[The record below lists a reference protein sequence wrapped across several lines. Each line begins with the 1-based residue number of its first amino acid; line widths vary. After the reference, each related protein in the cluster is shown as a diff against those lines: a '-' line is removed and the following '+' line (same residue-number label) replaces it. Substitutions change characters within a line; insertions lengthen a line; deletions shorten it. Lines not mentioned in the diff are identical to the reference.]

1 MQKPKSLE
9 QIANELAAKREPIK
23 MEPKPKNT
31 GGIDLSRAAGAIKEQ
46 PKQQPK
52 PNLAQKSRIPNQNLA
67 KKPQLNSEE
76 NARNSRIPSAS
87 QPQSTQNS
95 KIPSQNF
102 TQKTRIQ
109 NLAQKPQPNSEQNA
123 RNSRIPSASQP
134 QSTQNSKIPS
144 QNLAQKPQLNS
155 EQNSRNSKIPSQPQS
170 TQNSKIPSQN
180 LPQNSRNS
188 KIPTQN
194 LPPKQQP
201 KPQPKAEPQPEPKDE
216 KIVIKPK
223 ITTFRDDIS
232 ALYETPAQNLS
243 KTSLFIAIGIAFL
256 VMIATLPKIFIA
268 NEIYYTSRDIGTLRD
283 KLGVLNEENR
293 ELKSKLEQIRYQ
305 NQVIDN
311 LR

>member
-1 MQKPKSLE
+1 
-9 QIANELAAKREPIK
+9 

-31 GGIDLSRAAGAIKEQ
+31 GGIDLSRAAGALN
-46 PKQQPK
+46 QQPK
-52 PNLAQKSRIPNQNLA
+52 PNLAQKSRIPSQSKAQSNSRIPNQNLA
-67 KKPQLNSEE
+67 QKPGLNSEQ

-87 QPQSTQNS
+87 PSQSTQNS

-123 RNSRIPSASQP
+123 RNS
-134 QSTQNSKIPS
+134 KIPS
-144 QNLAQKPQLNS
+144 QNLAQKP
-155 EQNSRNSKIPSQPQS
+155 EPKIE
-170 TQNSKIPSQN
+170 
-180 LPQNSRNS
+180 
-188 KIPTQN
+188 
-194 LPPKQQP
+194 PK
-201 KPQPKAEPQPEPKDE
+201 PEPKDE

>member
-46 PKQQPK
+46 PKQ
-52 PNLAQKSRIPNQNLA
+52 NLAQKSRIPSQSKAQSNSRIPNQNLA
-67 KKPQLNSEE
+67 PKPELNSEQNTRNSRISSQNLAQKPRLNSE
-76 NARNSRIPSAS
+76 QNARNSRIPSVSQTQSTQKSRIPSIS
-87 QPQSTQNS
+87 QPQSTQKSRIPIQSKAQSNS
-95 KIPSQNF
+95 
-102 TQKTRIQ
+102 RISSQ

-123 RNSRIPSASQP
+123 RNSRIP
-134 QSTQNSKIPS
+134 N
-144 QNLAQKPQLNS
+144 QNLAQKP
-155 EQNSRNSKIPSQPQS
+155 EPKIE
-170 TQNSKIPSQN
+170 
-180 LPQNSRNS
+180 
-188 KIPTQN
+188 
-194 LPPKQQP
+194 PK
-201 KPQPKAEPQPEPKDE
+201 PEPKDE

>member
-67 KKPQLNSEE
+67 QKPGLNSEQ
-76 NARNSRIPSAS
+76 NSRNSRIPSVSQPQTAS
-87 QPQSTQNS
+87 QSQSTQNS

-123 RNSRIPSASQP
+123 RNSRIP
-134 QSTQNSKIPS
+134 N
-144 QNLAQKPQLNS
+144 QNLAQKP
-155 EQNSRNSKIPSQPQS
+155 EPKIEP
-170 TQNSKIPSQN
+170 KIE
-180 LPQNSRNS
+180 
-188 KIPTQN
+188 
-194 LPPKQQP
+194 P
-201 KPQPKAEPQPEPKDE
+201 KPESKDE

>member
-52 PNLAQKSRIPNQNLA
+52 QNLAQKSRIPSQNLA
-67 KKPQLNSEE
+67 
-76 NARNSRIPSAS
+76 
-87 QPQSTQNS
+87 QNS
-95 KIPSQNF
+95 KIPSQNLA
-102 TQKTRIQ
+102 QQPRIPS
-109 NLAQKPQPNSEQNA
+109 QKPQPNSEQNA
-123 RNSRIPSASQP
+123 RNS
-134 QSTQNSKIPS
+134 KIPS
-144 QNLAQKPQLNS
+144 QNLAQKPEL
-155 EQNSRNSKIPSQPQS
+155 KIEP
-170 TQNSKIPSQN
+170 KIE
-180 LPQNSRNS
+180 
-188 KIPTQN
+188 
-194 LPPKQQP
+194 PK
-201 KPQPKAEPQPEPKDE
+201 PEPKDE

>member
-52 PNLAQKSRIPNQNLA
+52 QNLAQKSRI
-67 KKPQLNSEE
+67 S
-76 NARNSRIPSAS
+76 S
-87 QPQSTQNS
+87 
-95 KIPSQNF
+95 
-102 TQKTRIQ
+102 Q
-109 NLAQKPQPNSEQNA
+109 NLAQKPRLNSEQNA
-123 RNSRIPSASQP
+123 RNSRIPSVSQT
-134 QSTQNSKIPS
+134 QSTQKSRIPSQSKAQSNSRISS
-144 QNLAQKPQLNS
+144 QNLAQKP
-155 EQNSRNSKIPSQPQS
+155 E
-170 TQNSKIPSQN
+170 
-180 LPQNSRNS
+180 
-188 KIPTQN
+188 
-194 LPPKQQP
+194 PKVEP
-201 KPQPKAEPQPEPKDE
+201 KPEQKDE

>member
-46 PKQQPK
+46 PKQ
-52 PNLAQKSRIPNQNLA
+52 NLAQKSRISSQNLA
-67 KKPQLNSEE
+67 QKPRLNSEQ
-76 NARNSRIPSAS
+76 NARNSRIPSASQPQTAS

-123 RNSRIPSASQP
+123 RNS
-134 QSTQNSKIPS
+134 KIPS
-144 QNLAQKPQLNS
+144 QNLA
-155 EQNSRNSKIPSQPQS
+155 
-170 TQNSKIPSQN
+170 
-180 LPQNSRNS
+180 
-188 KIPTQN
+188 
-194 LPPKQQP
+194 P
-201 KPQPKAEPQPEPKDE
+201 KPESKPEPKIEPKPEPKDE

-243 KTSLFIAIGIAFL
+243 KTSLFIAFGIAFL

>member
-52 PNLAQKSRIPNQNLA
+52 TRIPSQNLAQNSKIPSQPQSTQNSKIPSQNLA
-67 KKPQLNSEE
+67 QKPQLNSEQ
-76 NARNSRIPSAS
+76 NTRNSRILSQKPQLNSEQNISNSRIPTAS

-109 NLAQKPQPNSEQNA
+109 NLAQKPQPNSEQNT
-123 RNSRIPSASQP
+123 RNSRIPN
-134 QSTQNSKIPS
+134 QNLA
-144 QNLAQKPQLNS
+144 QNLAQKP
-155 EQNSRNSKIPSQPQS
+155 EPKIEP
-170 TQNSKIPSQN
+170 KIE
-180 LPQNSRNS
+180 
-188 KIPTQN
+188 
-194 LPPKQQP
+194 PK
-201 KPQPKAEPQPEPKDE
+201 PEPKDE

>member
-52 PNLAQKSRIPNQNLA
+52 QNLAQKSRIPSQNLA
-67 KKPQLNSEE
+67 QKPRLNSEQ
-76 NARNSRIPSAS
+76 NASNSRIPSAS
-87 QPQSTQNS
+87 QPQSTQKS
-95 KIPSQNF
+95 RIPSQSKAQSNS
-102 TQKTRIQ
+102 RIPS
-109 NLAQKPQPNSEQNA
+109 QKPQPNSEQNA
-123 RNSRIPSASQP
+123 RNSRIP
-134 QSTQNSKIPS
+134 N
-144 QNLAQKPQLNS
+144 QNLAQKI
-155 EQNSRNSKIPSQPQS
+155 E
-170 TQNSKIPSQN
+170 
-180 LPQNSRNS
+180 
-188 KIPTQN
+188 
-194 LPPKQQP
+194 PK
-201 KPQPKAEPQPEPKDE
+201 PEPKVEPKPE

>member
-31 GGIDLSRAAGAIKEQ
+31 GGIDLSRAAGVIKEQ
-46 PKQQPK
+46 PKQ
-52 PNLAQKSRIPNQNLA
+52 NLAQKSRIPSQSKA
-67 KKPQLNSEE
+67 QS
-76 NARNSRIPSAS
+76 NSRIS
-87 QPQSTQNS
+87 
-95 KIPSQNF
+95 
-102 TQKTRIQ
+102 
-109 NLAQKPQPNSEQNA
+109 
-123 RNSRIPSASQP
+123 
-134 QSTQNSKIPS
+134 S
-144 QNLAQKPQLNS
+144 QNLAQKPES
-155 EQNSRNSKIPSQPQS
+155 KPESKIE
-170 TQNSKIPSQN
+170 
-180 LPQNSRNS
+180 
-188 KIPTQN
+188 
-194 LPPKQQP
+194 P
-201 KPQPKAEPQPEPKDE
+201 KPE

-243 KTSLFIAIGIAFL
+243 KTSLFIAFGIAFL

-305 NQVIDN
+305 NQIIDN

>member
-31 GGIDLSRAAGAIKEQ
+31 GGIDLSRAAGALNQQ

-52 PNLAQKSRIPNQNLA
+52 LNLAQKSRIPSQSKAQSNSRIPNQNLA
-67 KKPQLNSEE
+67 QKPGLNSEQ
-76 NARNSRIPSAS
+76 NSRNSRISSVA

-123 RNSRIPSASQP
+123 RNS
-134 QSTQNSKIPS
+134 KIPS
-144 QNLAQKPQLNS
+144 QNLAQKP
-155 EQNSRNSKIPSQPQS
+155 EPKIEP
-170 TQNSKIPSQN
+170 KIE
-180 LPQNSRNS
+180 
-188 KIPTQN
+188 
-194 LPPKQQP
+194 PK
-201 KPQPKAEPQPEPKDE
+201 PEPKDE

>member
-1 MQKPKSLE
+1 
-9 QIANELAAKREPIK
+9 

-46 PKQQPK
+46 PKQQSK
-52 PNLAQKSRIPNQNLA
+52 QNLAQKSRIPIQSKAQSNSRIPNQNLA
-67 KKPQLNSEE
+67 PKPEL
-76 NARNSRIPSAS
+76 
-87 QPQSTQNS
+87 
-95 KIPSQNF
+95 
-102 TQKTRIQ
+102 
-109 NLAQKPQPNSEQNA
+109 NSEQNA
-123 RNSRIPSASQP
+123 RNSRIPSVSQT
-134 QSTQNSKIPS
+134 QSTQKSRIPSQSKVQSNSRISS
-144 QNLAQKPQLNS
+144 QNLAQKPELNS
-155 EQNSRNSKIPSQPQS
+155 EQNTRNSRIS
-170 TQNSKIPSQN
+170 SQN
-180 LPQNSRNS
+180 LAQKPE
-188 KIPTQN
+188 
-194 LPPKQQP
+194 PKVEP
-201 KPQPKAEPQPEPKDE
+201 KPEQKDE

-243 KTSLFIAIGIAFL
+243 KTSLFIAFGIAFL

-305 NQVIDN
+305 NQIIDN

>member
-46 PKQQPK
+46 PK
-52 PNLAQKSRIPNQNLA
+52 PNLAQKSR
-67 KKPQLNSEE
+67 
-76 NARNSRIPSAS
+76 
-87 QPQSTQNS
+87 
-95 KIPSQNF
+95 
-102 TQKTRIQ
+102 
-109 NLAQKPQPNSEQNA
+109 
-123 RNSRIPSASQP
+123 
-134 QSTQNSKIPS
+134 IPS

-155 EQNSRNSKIPSQPQS
+155 EQNARNSRIPSVSQTQSTQKSRIPSQSKAQS
-170 TQNSKIPSQN
+170 NSRISSQN
-180 LPQNSRNS
+180 LAQKPE
-188 KIPTQN
+188 
-194 LPPKQQP
+194 PKVEP
-201 KPQPKAEPQPEPKDE
+201 KPEQKDE

>member
-31 GGIDLSRAAGAIKEQ
+31 GGIDLSRAAGALNQQ

-52 PNLAQKSRIPNQNLA
+52 LNLAQKSRIPSQNLA
-67 KKPQLNSEE
+67 QNSKIPSQKPQLNSEQNSRNSRIPSQKPQLNSE
-76 NARNSRIPSAS
+76 QNARNSRIPSVS
-87 QPQSTQNS
+87 QSQSTQNS

-123 RNSRIPSASQP
+123 RNS
-134 QSTQNSKIPS
+134 KIPS
-144 QNLAQKPQLNS
+144 QNLA
-155 EQNSRNSKIPSQPQS
+155 
-170 TQNSKIPSQN
+170 
-180 LPQNSRNS
+180 
-188 KIPTQN
+188 
-194 LPPKQQP
+194 P
-201 KPQPKAEPQPEPKDE
+201 KPESKPEPKIEPKPEPKDE

-232 ALYETPAQNLS
+232 ALYETPVQNLS

>member
-52 PNLAQKSRIPNQNLA
+52 LNLAQNSKIPSQNLA
-67 KKPQLNSEE
+67 QQPRIPSQKPQLNSEQ
-76 NARNSRIPSAS
+76 NIRNSRIPSAS
-87 QPQSTQNS
+87 QPQTVNQS
-95 KIPSQNF
+95 
-102 TQKTRIQ
+102 
-109 NLAQKPQPNSEQNA
+109 
-123 RNSRIPSASQP
+123 

-144 QNLAQKPQLNS
+144 QNLA
-155 EQNSRNSKIPSQPQS
+155 
-170 TQNSKIPSQN
+170 
-180 LPQNSRNS
+180 
-188 KIPTQN
+188 
-194 LPPKQQP
+194 P
-201 KPQPKAEPQPEPKDE
+201 KPEPKIEPKPEPKDE

-243 KTSLFIAIGIAFL
+243 KTSLFIAIGITFL

>member
-46 PKQQPK
+46 PKQ
-52 PNLAQKSRIPNQNLA
+52 NLAQKSRIPSQNLA
-67 KKPQLNSEE
+67 QKPRIPSQNLAQQPRIPSQKPWLNSEQ
-76 NARNSRIPSAS
+76 NARNSRIP
-87 QPQSTQNS
+87 
-95 KIPSQNF
+95 
-102 TQKTRIQ
+102 R
-109 NLAQKPQPNSEQNA
+109 PNSEQNA
-123 RNSRIPSASQP
+123 RNSRIP
-134 QSTQNSKIPS
+134 N
-144 QNLAQKPQLNS
+144 QNLAQKP
-155 EQNSRNSKIPSQPQS
+155 EPKIEP
-170 TQNSKIPSQN
+170 KIE
-180 LPQNSRNS
+180 
-188 KIPTQN
+188 
-194 LPPKQQP
+194 PK
-201 KPQPKAEPQPEPKDE
+201 PEPKDE

>member
-46 PKQQPK
+46 QKQ
-52 PNLAQKSRIPNQNLA
+52 NLAQKSRIPSQNLA
-67 KKPQLNSEE
+67 QNSKIPSQNLAQQPRIPSQKPWLNSEQNSRNSRIPSQKPQLNSEQ
-76 NARNSRIPSAS
+76 NARNSRIPSVS
-87 QPQSTQNS
+87 QSQSTQNS

-123 RNSRIPSASQP
+123 RNS
-134 QSTQNSKIPS
+134 KIPS
-144 QNLAQKPQLNS
+144 QNLA
-155 EQNSRNSKIPSQPQS
+155 
-170 TQNSKIPSQN
+170 
-180 LPQNSRNS
+180 
-188 KIPTQN
+188 
-194 LPPKQQP
+194 P
-201 KPQPKAEPQPEPKDE
+201 KPESKPEPKIEPKIEPKDE

>member
-31 GGIDLSRAAGAIKEQ
+31 GGIDLSRAAGALNQQ

-76 NARNSRIPSAS
+76 NARNSRIPSQKPQLNSEQNTRNSRIPSAS

-95 KIPSQNF
+95 RIPS
-102 TQKTRIQ
+102 Q

-123 RNSRIPSASQP
+123 RNS
-134 QSTQNSKIPS
+134 KIPS
-144 QNLAQKPQLNS
+144 QNLAQKS
-155 EQNSRNSKIPSQPQS
+155 EPKIEP
-170 TQNSKIPSQN
+170 KIE
-180 LPQNSRNS
+180 
-188 KIPTQN
+188 
-194 LPPKQQP
+194 PK
-201 KPQPKAEPQPEPKDE
+201 PEPKDE

-268 NEIYYTSRDIGTLRD
+268 NKIYYTSRDIGTLRD

>member
-46 PKQQPK
+46 PKQ
-52 PNLAQKSRIPNQNLA
+52 NLAQKSRIPSQNLA
-67 KKPQLNSEE
+67 QNSKIPSQNLAQQPRIPSQKPQLNSEQ
-76 NARNSRIPSAS
+76 NSRNSRIPS

-123 RNSRIPSASQP
+123 RNSRIP
-134 QSTQNSKIPS
+134 N
-144 QNLAQKPQLNS
+144 QNLA
-155 EQNSRNSKIPSQPQS
+155 
-170 TQNSKIPSQN
+170 
-180 LPQNSRNS
+180 
-188 KIPTQN
+188 
-194 LPPKQQP
+194 P
-201 KPQPKAEPQPEPKDE
+201 KPEPKPEPKIEPKSEPKDE

>member
-31 GGIDLSRAAGAIKEQ
+31 GGIDLSRVAGAIKEQ

-52 PNLAQKSRIPNQNLA
+52 QNLAQKSRI
-67 KKPQLNSEE
+67 S
-76 NARNSRIPSAS
+76 S
-87 QPQSTQNS
+87 
-95 KIPSQNF
+95 
-102 TQKTRIQ
+102 Q
-109 NLAQKPQPNSEQNA
+109 NLAQKPGLNSEQNA
-123 RNSRIPSASQP
+123 RNSRIPSATSSQL
-134 QSTQNSKIPS
+134 QSTQKSRIPS
-144 QNLAQKPQLNS
+144 QSKAQSNSRIPNQNLAQKP
-155 EQNSRNSKIPSQPQS
+155 E
-170 TQNSKIPSQN
+170 
-180 LPQNSRNS
+180 
-188 KIPTQN
+188 
-194 LPPKQQP
+194 PKVEP
-201 KPQPKAEPQPEPKDE
+201 KPEPKDE

-243 KTSLFIAIGIAFL
+243 KTSLFIALGIAFL

>member
-46 PKQQPK
+46 PKQ
-52 PNLAQKSRIPNQNLA
+52 NLAQKSKIPSQNLA
-67 KKPQLNSEE
+67 QNSKIPSQNLAQQPRIPSQKPWLNSEQ
-76 NARNSRIPSAS
+76 NARNSRIPSVS

-109 NLAQKPQPNSEQNA
+109 NLAQKPQLNSEQNA
-123 RNSRIPSASQP
+123 RNSRIPSVSQS
-134 QSTQNSKIPS
+134 QSTQNSRIPN
-144 QNLAQKPQLNS
+144 QNLAQKP
-155 EQNSRNSKIPSQPQS
+155 EPKIEP
-170 TQNSKIPSQN
+170 KIE
-180 LPQNSRNS
+180 
-188 KIPTQN
+188 
-194 LPPKQQP
+194 PK
-201 KPQPKAEPQPEPKDE
+201 PEPKDE

>member
-46 PKQQPK
+46 PKQ
-52 PNLAQKSRIPNQNLA
+52 NLAQKSRISSQNLA
-67 KKPQLNSEE
+67 QKAGLNSEQNARNSRIPSVSQTQSTQKSRIPSQSKVQSNSRISSQNLAQKPE
-76 NARNSRIPSAS
+76 LNSEQNARNSRIPSAS

-109 NLAQKPQPNSEQNA
+109 NLAQKPQLNSEQNA
-123 RNSRIPSASQP
+123 R
-134 QSTQNSKIPS
+134 NSKIPS
-144 QNLAQKPQLNS
+144 QNLA
-155 EQNSRNSKIPSQPQS
+155 
-170 TQNSKIPSQN
+170 
-180 LPQNSRNS
+180 
-188 KIPTQN
+188 
-194 LPPKQQP
+194 P
-201 KPQPKAEPQPEPKDE
+201 KPEPKIEPKPEPKDE

-243 KTSLFIAIGIAFL
+243 KTSLFIAFGIAFL

>member
-46 PKQQPK
+46 PKQ
-52 PNLAQKSRIPNQNLA
+52 NLAQKSRIPSQNLA
-67 KKPQLNSEE
+67 QNSKIPSQNLAQQPRIPSQKSQLNSEQ
-76 NARNSRIPSAS
+76 NSRNSKIPS

-123 RNSRIPSASQP
+123 RNSRIP
-134 QSTQNSKIPS
+134 N
-144 QNLAQKPQLNS
+144 QNLAP
-155 EQNSRNSKIPSQPQS
+155 KIEP
-170 TQNSKIPSQN
+170 KIE
-180 LPQNSRNS
+180 
-188 KIPTQN
+188 
-194 LPPKQQP
+194 P
-201 KPQPKAEPQPEPKDE
+201 KPESKDE

>member
-46 PKQQPK
+46 SKQ
-52 PNLAQKSRIPNQNLA
+52 NLAQKSRIP
-67 KKPQLNSEE
+67 
-76 NARNSRIPSAS
+76 
-87 QPQSTQNS
+87 
-95 KIPSQNF
+95 
-102 TQKTRIQ
+102 
-109 NLAQKPQPNSEQNA
+109 
-123 RNSRIPSASQP
+123 
-134 QSTQNSKIPS
+134 S
-144 QNLAQKPQLNS
+144 QNLAQ
-155 EQNSRNSKIPSQPQS
+155 NSKIPSQPQS

>member
-52 PNLAQKSRIPNQNLA
+52 QNLAQKSRI
-67 KKPQLNSEE
+67 S
-76 NARNSRIPSAS
+76 S
-87 QPQSTQNS
+87 
-95 KIPSQNF
+95 
-102 TQKTRIQ
+102 Q
-109 NLAQKPQPNSEQNA
+109 NLAQKPRLNSEQNA
-123 RNSRIPSASQP
+123 RNSRIPS
-134 QSTQNSKIPS
+134 QSKAQSNSRISS
-144 QNLAQKPQLNS
+144 QNLAQKPELNS
-155 EQNSRNSKIPSQPQS
+155 EQNASNSRISN
-170 TQNSKIPSQN
+170 QN
-180 LPQNSRNS
+180 LE
-188 KIPTQN
+188 
-194 LPPKQQP
+194 PK
-201 KPQPKAEPQPEPKDE
+201 PEPKPE

-243 KTSLFIAIGIAFL
+243 KTSLFIAFGIAFL

>member
-52 PNLAQKSRIPNQNLA
+52 QNLAQKSRI
-67 KKPQLNSEE
+67 S
-76 NARNSRIPSAS
+76 S
-87 QPQSTQNS
+87 
-95 KIPSQNF
+95 
-102 TQKTRIQ
+102 Q
-109 NLAQKPQPNSEQNA
+109 NLAQKPRLNSEQNA
-123 RNSRIPSASQP
+123 RNSRIP
-134 QSTQNSKIPS
+134 N
-144 QNLAQKPQLNS
+144 QNLAQKP
-155 EQNSRNSKIPSQPQS
+155 EPKIEP
-170 TQNSKIPSQN
+170 KIE
-180 LPQNSRNS
+180 
-188 KIPTQN
+188 
-194 LPPKQQP
+194 PK
-201 KPQPKAEPQPEPKDE
+201 PEPKDE

-243 KTSLFIAIGIAFL
+243 KTSLFIAFGIAFL

-305 NQVIDN
+305 NQIIDN

>member
-31 GGIDLSRAAGAIKEQ
+31 GGIDLSRAAGAINQQ

-52 PNLAQKSRIPNQNLA
+52 QNLAQKSRIPSQNLA
-67 KKPQLNSEE
+67 QKPWLNSEQ
-76 NARNSRIPSAS
+76 NSRNSKIPS
-87 QPQSTQNS
+87 QLQSTQNS

-123 RNSRIPSASQP
+123 RNSRIP
-134 QSTQNSKIPS
+134 N
-144 QNLAQKPQLNS
+144 QNLAQKP
-155 EQNSRNSKIPSQPQS
+155 EPKIE
-170 TQNSKIPSQN
+170 
-180 LPQNSRNS
+180 
-188 KIPTQN
+188 
-194 LPPKQQP
+194 PK
-201 KPQPKAEPQPEPKDE
+201 PEPKDE

-243 KTSLFIAIGIAFL
+243 KTSLFIAFGIAFL

-305 NQVIDN
+305 NQIIDN

>member
-46 PKQQPK
+46 PKQQSK
-52 PNLAQKSRIPNQNLA
+52 QNLAQKSRIPIQSKA
-67 KKPQLNSEE
+67 QS
-76 NARNSRIPSAS
+76 NSRIP
-87 QPQSTQNS
+87 N
-95 KIPSQNF
+95 
-102 TQKTRIQ
+102 Q
-109 NLAQKPQPNSEQNA
+109 NLAQKPRLNSEQNA
-123 RNSRIPSASQP
+123 RNSRIP
-134 QSTQNSKIPS
+134 N
-144 QNLAQKPQLNS
+144 QNLAQKIEPKP
-155 EQNSRNSKIPSQPQS
+155 ESKIE
-170 TQNSKIPSQN
+170 
-180 LPQNSRNS
+180 
-188 KIPTQN
+188 
-194 LPPKQQP
+194 PK
-201 KPQPKAEPQPEPKDE
+201 PEPKPE

-223 ITTFRDDIS
+223 IATFRDDIS
-232 ALYETPAQNLS
+232 ELYETPAQNLS
-243 KTSLFIAIGIAFL
+243 KTSLFIAFGIAFL

>member
-31 GGIDLSRAAGAIKEQ
+31 GGIDLSRAAGALNQQ

-52 PNLAQKSRIPNQNLA
+52 PNLAQKSRIPSQNLA
-67 KKPQLNSEE
+67 QNSKIPSQNLAQQPRIPSQKPQLNSEQ
-76 NARNSRIPSAS
+76 NSRNSKIPSQPQTAS

-109 NLAQKPQPNSEQNA
+109 NLAQKPQPNSEQNT
-123 RNSRIPSASQP
+123 RNSR
-134 QSTQNSKIPS
+134 IPS
-144 QNLAQKPQLNS
+144 QNLAQKP
-155 EQNSRNSKIPSQPQS
+155 EPKIEPR
-170 TQNSKIPSQN
+170 IE
-180 LPQNSRNS
+180 
-188 KIPTQN
+188 
-194 LPPKQQP
+194 PK
-201 KPQPKAEPQPEPKDE
+201 PEPKDE

>member
-46 PKQQPK
+46 PKQ
-52 PNLAQKSRIPNQNLA
+52 NLAQKSKIPSQNLA
-67 KKPQLNSEE
+67 QNSKIPSQNLAQQPRIPSQKPWLNSEQ
-76 NARNSRIPSAS
+76 NSRNSKIPSQPQTAS
-87 QPQSTQNS
+87 QSQSTQNS

-109 NLAQKPQPNSEQNA
+109 NLAQKPQPNSEQNT
-123 RNSRIPSASQP
+123 RNSRIPN
-134 QSTQNSKIPS
+134 QNLA
-144 QNLAQKPQLNS
+144 QNLAQKP
-155 EQNSRNSKIPSQPQS
+155 EPKIEP
-170 TQNSKIPSQN
+170 KIE
-180 LPQNSRNS
+180 
-188 KIPTQN
+188 
-194 LPPKQQP
+194 PK
-201 KPQPKAEPQPEPKDE
+201 PEPKDE

>member
-52 PNLAQKSRIPNQNLA
+52 QNLAQKSRISSQNLVQQPRIPSQ
-67 KKPQLNSEE
+67 KPQLNSEQ
-76 NARNSRIPSAS
+76 NSR
-87 QPQSTQNS
+87 NS
-95 KIPSQNF
+95 KIPS
-102 TQKTRIQ
+102 
-109 NLAQKPQPNSEQNA
+109 QKPQPNSEQNA
-123 RNSRIPSASQP
+123 RNSRIPSATQP
-134 QSTQNSKIPS
+134 QSTQKSRIPS
-144 QNLAQKPQLNS
+144 QSNTQSNSRIPNQNLAQKPQLNS
-155 EQNSRNSKIPSQPQS
+155 EQNTRNSRIPSASQPQN
-170 TQNSKIPSQN
+170 TQNSRIPNQN
-180 LPQNSRNS
+180 LAQKPEP
-188 KIPTQN
+188 KI
-194 LPPKQQP
+194 
-201 KPQPKAEPQPEPKDE
+201 EPKDE

-256 VMIATLPKIFIA
+256 VMIVTLPKIFIA

>member
-46 PKQQPK
+46 SKQ
-52 PNLAQKSRIPNQNLA
+52 NLAQKSRIPSQNLA
-67 KKPQLNSEE
+67 
-76 NARNSRIPSAS
+76 
-87 QPQSTQNS
+87 QNS
-95 KIPSQNF
+95 KIP
-102 TQKTRIQ
+102 
-109 NLAQKPQPNSEQNA
+109 
-123 RNSRIPSASQP
+123 SQP

-155 EQNSRNSKIPSQPQS
+155 EQNTRNSRIPSASQPQS

>member
-52 PNLAQKSRIPNQNLA
+52 QNLAQKSRIPSQNLA
-67 KKPQLNSEE
+67 QNSKIPSQNLAQQPRISSQKPQLNSEQ
-76 NARNSRIPSAS
+76 NIRNSRIPSAS

-123 RNSRIPSASQP
+123 RNSRIP
-134 QSTQNSKIPS
+134 N
-144 QNLAQKPQLNS
+144 QNLAQKP
-155 EQNSRNSKIPSQPQS
+155 E
-170 TQNSKIPSQN
+170 
-180 LPQNSRNS
+180 
-188 KIPTQN
+188 
-194 LPPKQQP
+194 P
-201 KPQPKAEPQPEPKDE
+201 KPEPKIEPKPEPKDE

>member
-31 GGIDLSRAAGAIKEQ
+31 GGIDLSRAAGALNQQ

-52 PNLAQKSRIPNQNLA
+52 PNLAQKSRIPSQNLA
-67 KKPQLNSEE
+67 QKSRIPSQNLAQQPRIPSQKPQLNSEQ
-76 NARNSRIPSAS
+76 NSKNSRIPSASQPQNTQNSRIPSQNLAQQPKMPSQKPQLNSEQNSRNSKIPS

-123 RNSRIPSASQP
+123 RNS
-134 QSTQNSKIPS
+134 KIPS
-144 QNLAQKPQLNS
+144 QNLAQKP
-155 EQNSRNSKIPSQPQS
+155 EPKIE
-170 TQNSKIPSQN
+170 
-180 LPQNSRNS
+180 
-188 KIPTQN
+188 
-194 LPPKQQP
+194 PK
-201 KPQPKAEPQPEPKDE
+201 PEPKDE

-243 KTSLFIAIGIAFL
+243 KTSLFIAFGIAFL

>member
-46 PKQQPK
+46 PKQQTK
-52 PNLAQKSRIPNQNLA
+52 PNLAQKSRIPSQNLA
-67 KKPQLNSEE
+67 QQPRIPSQKPQLNSEQ
-76 NARNSRIPSAS
+76 NSRNSRIPSVAQS
-87 QPQSTQNS
+87 QSTQNS

-123 RNSRIPSASQP
+123 RNSRIPS
-134 QSTQNSKIPS
+134 
-144 QNLAQKPQLNS
+144 QNLAQKP
-155 EQNSRNSKIPSQPQS
+155 EPKIEP
-170 TQNSKIPSQN
+170 KIE
-180 LPQNSRNS
+180 
-188 KIPTQN
+188 
-194 LPPKQQP
+194 PK
-201 KPQPKAEPQPEPKDE
+201 PEPKDE

-243 KTSLFIAIGIAFL
+243 KTSLFIAFGIAFL

>member
-52 PNLAQKSRIPNQNLA
+52 QNLAQKSRISSQNLAQKAGLNSEQNASNSRIPSVRQPQSTQKSRIPSQSKAQSNSRIPNQNLA
-67 KKPQLNSEE
+67 PKPEL
-76 NARNSRIPSAS
+76 
-87 QPQSTQNS
+87 
-95 KIPSQNF
+95 
-102 TQKTRIQ
+102 
-109 NLAQKPQPNSEQNA
+109 NSEQNA

-134 QSTQNSKIPS
+134 QSTQKSRIPNQNKAQSNSRIPS
-144 QNLAQKPQLNS
+144 QNLAQKPES
-155 EQNSRNSKIPSQPQS
+155 KPESKIE
-170 TQNSKIPSQN
+170 
-180 LPQNSRNS
+180 
-188 KIPTQN
+188 
-194 LPPKQQP
+194 P
-201 KPQPKAEPQPEPKDE
+201 KPEQKIEPKAE

-243 KTSLFIAIGIAFL
+243 KTSLFIALGIAFL

-268 NEIYYTSRDIGTLRD
+268 NEIYYTSRDIGALRD

-305 NQVIDN
+305 NQIIDN

>member
-9 QIANELAAKREPIK
+9 QIANELTAKLEPIK
-23 MEPKPKNT
+23 IDTKPKNT
-31 GGIDLSRAAGAIKEQ
+31 GGIDLSRAAGAINQQ

-52 PNLAQKSRIPNQNLA
+52 PNLAQKTRIPNQNLA
-67 KKPQLNSEE
+67 QNSKIPSQNLAQQPRIPSQKPQLNSEQ
-76 NARNSRIPSAS
+76 NTRNSKITS
-87 QPQSTQNS
+87 QTQRTQKS

-123 RNSRIPSASQP
+123 RNS
-134 QSTQNSKIPS
+134 KIPS
-144 QNLAQKPQLNS
+144 QNLAQKP
-155 EQNSRNSKIPSQPQS
+155 EPKIEP
-170 TQNSKIPSQN
+170 KIE
-180 LPQNSRNS
+180 
-188 KIPTQN
+188 
-194 LPPKQQP
+194 PK
-201 KPQPKAEPQPEPKDE
+201 PEPKDE

>member
-52 PNLAQKSRIPNQNLA
+52 PNLAQKSRIPSQNLA
-67 KKPQLNSEE
+67 QNSKIPSQNLAQQPRIPSQKPWLNSEQ
-76 NARNSRIPSAS
+76 NTRNSRIPSAS

-123 RNSRIPSASQP
+123 RNS
-134 QSTQNSKIPS
+134 KIPS
-144 QNLAQKPQLNS
+144 QNLAQKPEL
-155 EQNSRNSKIPSQPQS
+155 KIEP
-170 TQNSKIPSQN
+170 KIE
-180 LPQNSRNS
+180 
-188 KIPTQN
+188 
-194 LPPKQQP
+194 PK
-201 KPQPKAEPQPEPKDE
+201 PEPKDE

>member
-52 PNLAQKSRIPNQNLA
+52 QNLAQKSRIPSQSKA
-67 KKPQLNSEE
+67 QS
-76 NARNSRIPSAS
+76 NSRIP
-87 QPQSTQNS
+87 N
-95 KIPSQNF
+95 
-102 TQKTRIQ
+102 Q
-109 NLAQKPQPNSEQNA
+109 NLAQKPRLNSEQNA
-123 RNSRIPSASQP
+123 SNSRIS
-134 QSTQNSKIPS
+134 S
-144 QNLAQKPQLNS
+144 QNLAQKP
-155 EQNSRNSKIPSQPQS
+155 E
-170 TQNSKIPSQN
+170 
-180 LPQNSRNS
+180 
-188 KIPTQN
+188 
-194 LPPKQQP
+194 PKVEPKVEP
-201 KPQPKAEPQPEPKDE
+201 KPE

-243 KTSLFIAIGIAFL
+243 KTSLFIAFGIAFL

-305 NQVIDN
+305 NQIIDN